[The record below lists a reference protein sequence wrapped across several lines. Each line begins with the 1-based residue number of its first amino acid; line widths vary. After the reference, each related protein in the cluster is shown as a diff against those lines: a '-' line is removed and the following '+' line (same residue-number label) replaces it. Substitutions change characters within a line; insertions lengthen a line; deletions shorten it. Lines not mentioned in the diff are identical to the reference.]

1 MMSTANKLVSR
12 FEALKMSKP
21 QNLAASIKK
30 QLTEFKVFLPII
42 RAFCNPGLMQKHI
55 DEIQEVTMLKIP
67 PGS

>member
-30 QLTEFKVFLPII
+30 QLTEFKDSLPII
-42 RAFCNPGLMQKHI
+42 RAFCNPGLMDRHI
-55 DEIQEVTMLKIP
+55 QEIVEVTMLQIP
-67 PGS
+67 PG